1 MKRESTQ
8 GEKQPGYPSLRQFR
22 KTGKV
27 AITSL
32 GAGVAAVAFSACQ
45 QKTVKTSGVPTVP
58 SSVHLTGSH
67 TENAS
72 GGNTESNNSTQ
83 RKTDRVSSERDTEP
97 PVLGGVICPPQ
108 LPSD

>member
-8 GEKQPGYPSLRQFR
+8 GEKQPGYPTLRQFR

-45 QKTVKTSGVPTVP
+45 QEPAPLGGVPPVP
-58 SSVHLTGSH
+58 GSVHQTGSH
-67 TENAS
+67 TDNTSGEN
-72 GGNTESNNSTQ
+72 TKSNKSTQ
-83 RKTDRVSSERDTEP
+83 RKTDRVPSKLDADA

-108 LPSD
+108 PPLY